1 MKFTS
6 ILILFLSISFISLSQ
21 ESVFYGYFQ
30 PHEAELV
37 PYIEDEILDK
47 NDRIVPNFKGRE
59 LVQLDYIPQHYPD
72 RKWQQHGSYNKST
85 STSVIWQTQ
94 GIGSSISPPDPSGD
108 VDSLYFI
115 QGTNSN
121 GGGAIKIFDKS
132 TGASVTGT
140 LSMQT
145 LSNTNINGLGDPI
158 ILYHQTAKRWFIT
171 QFASSGN
178 KLLVYVSQTSDPQGD
193 YYLYDFSCPGF
204 PDYPKWSISESS
216 DALLVSTNEGGA
228 PTVYAMRLSEMLIGS
243 PSPFIGVDIGYPLNG
258 FGFQSITPVD
268 LEGSIAAPE
277 GMKPLFVRH
286 RDDEVHSQGSPD
298 SNNND
303 WIELWEMNINWSNNS
318 ASVSK
323 IQDVPIEEI
332 DSDLCGLSSFSCFGQ
347 PNTDVKLDPLR
358 ETVMYKAPMRVF
370 EDHQAMVLCLTTD
383 VNGANRGGVRWIELR
398 RPKESLQ
405 DWNVYQEGTYAPG
418 TTLNR
423 WMPAINIDKHGNIM
437 MAYSTSSTQSGNYPS
452 LKMTGRRACD
462 PLGIMTSPEIT
473 IKSGQ
478 SSRTSNTRW
487 GDYHHMSIDE
497 FDGETFYYTGVYME
511 ANNAIR
517 TNVSALKFDPLNLDL
532 SILDVFQTTE
542 GTLCGSSAQFGI
554 VLENRGLTEITE
566 GEISWSIDNG
576 ISSSSSFNSGTLADF
591 QEIDTIYIVVNALS
605 NGNNNIEFT
614 LVDVNSNGQDENI
627 CNDIKGISSESIG
640 TSDIITSSN
649 IDVSPTCQPNSAT
662 ISLNASN
669 GVIPYTYILNNN
681 SQSSPVFDN
690 LSAGTYNY
698 TIMDSLGCAGFG
710 SFNLNP
716 PYEITLQTNLD
727 SVISCYGQTT
737 SFEIISSGG
746 QGVLTY
752 SSNALNNQNAPS
764 YDDVPAGDYTIMVTD
779 QNGCHNEIEVLIS
792 QPEGIAINAIPSMIS
807 CFGNTDGSIEIIAS
821 GGNEPL
827 TYSIDATNFQS
838 NSVFSNLPE
847 GTYTAI
853 VRDLEGCESLFET
866 TIIEPSEL
874 NGTASA
880 SPSTTNNGSITVSAN
895 GGTSPYSYS
904 IDGENY
910 YSGSLFTG
918 LNGGLYSIYIQDNNG
933 CIQEISVEVED
944 FSGVMENNLN
954 QMTFSLFPNPSN
966 GVFKLSIYGC
976 SESKLNAKI
985 FNEFGQ
991 FISEFDVICNGGKF
1005 EKEYFM
1011 STKFA
1016 NGNYFIGIYNSS
1028 SHYLIPFVKL

>member
-1 MKFTS
+1 MKFVS
-6 ILILFLSISFISLSQ
+6 IITLFLCISFLSYSQ
-21 ESVFYGYFQ
+21 ESVFLGFF
-30 PHEAELV
+30 EAREAKLV
-37 PYIEDEILDK
+37 PYSENGMPNKSDK
-47 NDRIVPNFKGRE
+47 IIPNFKGRE
-59 LVQLDYIPQHYPD
+59 LVQLNHIPQHYPD
-72 RKWQQHGSYNKST
+72 QRWQQHDSYNKST
-85 STSVIWQTQ
+85 STSVVWQTQ
-94 GIGSSISPPDPSGD
+94 GIGASVSPPDPSGD
-108 VDSLYFI
+108 VDSLYYI

-132 TGASVTGT
+132 TGASLTGT

-145 LSNTNINGLGDPI
+145 LSSPNINGLGDPI
-158 ILYHQTAKRWFIT
+158 ILFHHTANRWFIT

-178 KLLVYVSQTSDPQGD
+178 RLLVYVSQTSDPQGD

-228 PTVYAMRLSEMLIGS
+228 PSIYAMRLSEMLNGS

-268 LEGSIAAPE
+268 LEGSTAAPQ

-303 WIELWEMNINWSNNS
+303 WIELWEMTINWNNNS
-318 ASVSK
+318 AGVSK
-323 IQDVPIEEI
+323 IQDLPIEEI

-370 EDHQAMVLCLTTD
+370 EDHQSMVLCLTTD

-405 DWNVYQEGTYAPG
+405 DWSVYQEGTYAPG

-423 WMPAINIDKHGNIM
+423 WMPAINIDKYGNIM
-437 MAYSTSSTQSGNYPS
+437 LAYSTSGTQGANYPS
-452 LKMTGRRACD
+452 LRMTGRRACD
-462 PLGIMTSPEIT
+462 PLGIMTAPETT
-473 IKSGQ
+473 IISGQ

-497 FDGETFYYTGVYME
+497 FDGETFYYTGVYMQ

-532 SILDVFQTTE
+532 SIRDVFQTTE

-576 ISSSSSFNSGTLADF
+576 ISSSSSFNSNNLLDI
-591 QEIDTIYIVVNALS
+591 QEVDTIYIVVNGLS
-605 NGNNNIEFT
+605 NGLNEIEFT
-614 LVDVNSNGQDENI
+614 LIDVNTSGQDENI
-627 CNDIKGISSESIG
+627 CNDVKRTSSESTG
-640 TSDIITSSN
+640 ASDIITSSN
-649 IDVSPTCQPNSAT
+649 IDVDPTCLPNSAT
-662 ISLNASN
+662 ISLTASN
-669 GVIPYTYILNNN
+669 GIAPYTYILNNN
-681 SQSSPVFDN
+681 PQSLPVFDN

-698 TIMDSLGCAGFG
+698 TIIDSLGCAGFG
-710 SFNLNP
+710 AITLNP
-716 PYEITLQTNLD
+716 PYEITLQTELD
-727 SVISCYGQTT
+727 SIISCNGQTT
-737 SFEIISSGG
+737 SFEIITSGG
-746 QGVLTY
+746 QGGLTY
-752 SSNALNNQNAPS
+752 SSSLNNQNAPN
-764 YDDVPAGDYTIMVTD
+764 YADVPAGNYSILVTD
-779 QNGCHNEIEVLIS
+779 QNGCNNEIEIVIS
-792 QPEGIAINAIPSMIS
+792 EPEGIAINAIPTMIS
-807 CFGNTDGSIEIIAS
+807 CFGNNDGSIEVFAS

-827 TYSIDATNFQS
+827 AYSIDATNFQ
-838 NSVFSNLPE
+838 NNEVFSGLSE
-847 GTYTAI
+847 GTYTIIA
-853 VRDLEGCESLFET
+853 RDFGGCESSFET
-866 TIIEPSEL
+866 TIHEPVQL
-874 NGTASA
+874 NGTASS
-880 SPSTTNNGSITVSAN
+880 SPSNTNNGSITVSAN
-895 GGTSPYSYS
+895 GGTSPYTYS

-918 LNGGLYSIYIQDNNG
+918 LNGGLYTVYIQDNNG
-933 CIQEISVEVED
+933 CIQEISITVED
-944 FSGVMENNLN
+944 FSGLSENDLN
-954 QMTFSLFPNPSN
+954 QMTFQLYPNPSN
-966 GVFKLSIYGC
+966 GIFKLSIDGC
-976 SESKLNAKI
+976 SEDQLKARI
-985 FNEFGQ
+985 FNGMGQ
-991 FISEFDVICNGGKF
+991 YISEFDVICNGGKF

-1016 NGNYFIGIYNSS
+1016 NGNYFLGIYNTYT
-1028 SHYLIPFVKL
+1028 HYLIPFVKQ

>member
-1 MKFTS
+1 
-6 ILILFLSISFISLSQ
+6 
-21 ESVFYGYFQ
+21 
-30 PHEAELV
+30 
-37 PYIEDEILDK
+37 
-47 NDRIVPNFKGRE
+47 
-59 LVQLDYIPQHYPD
+59 
-72 RKWQQHGSYNKST
+72 
-85 STSVIWQTQ
+85 
-94 GIGSSISPPDPSGD
+94 
-108 VDSLYFI
+108 
-115 QGTNSN
+115 
-121 GGGAIKIFDKS
+121 
-132 TGASVTGT
+132 
-140 LSMQT
+140 
-145 LSNTNINGLGDPI
+145 
-158 ILYHQTAKRWFIT
+158 
-171 QFASSGN
+171 
-178 KLLVYVSQTSDPQGD
+178 
-193 YYLYDFSCPGF
+193 
-204 PDYPKWSISESS
+204 
-216 DALLVSTNEGGA
+216 
-228 PTVYAMRLSEMLIGS
+228 
-243 PSPFIGVDIGYPLNG
+243 
-258 FGFQSITPVD
+258 
-268 LEGSIAAPE
+268 
-277 GMKPLFVRH
+277 
-286 RDDEVHSQGSPD
+286 
-298 SNNND
+298 
-303 WIELWEMNINWSNNS
+303 MNINWSNNS

-649 IDVSPTCQPNSAT
+649 IDVTAAPAPKPPKKTAFSPPKPKPKPRPGVCVCVCVHVCACVCDCKYARLD
-662 ISLNASN
+662 LNEQE
-669 GVIPYTYILNNN
+669 
-681 SQSSPVFDN
+681 SQ
-690 LSAGTYNY
+690 TR
-698 TIMDSLGCAGFG
+698 
-710 SFNLNP
+710 
-716 PYEITLQTNLD
+716 
-727 SVISCYGQTT
+727 
-737 SFEIISSGG
+737 
-746 QGVLTY
+746 
-752 SSNALNNQNAPS
+752 
-764 YDDVPAGDYTIMVTD
+764 VTVKSRR
-779 QNGCHNEIEVLIS
+779 Q
-792 QPEGIAINAIPSMIS
+792 
-807 CFGNTDGSIEIIAS
+807 
-821 GGNEPL
+821 
-827 TYSIDATNFQS
+827 
-838 NSVFSNLPE
+838 
-847 GTYTAI
+847 
-853 VRDLEGCESLFET
+853 ESLTRVAAADKSRRQESRT
-866 TIIEPSEL
+866 RVT
-874 NGTASA
+874 NK
-880 SPSTTNNGSITVSAN
+880 SPR
-895 GGTSPYSYS
+895 
-904 IDGENY
+904 
-910 YSGSLFTG
+910 
-918 LNGGLYSIYIQDNNG
+918 
-933 CIQEISVEVED
+933 
-944 FSGVMENNLN
+944 
-954 QMTFSLFPNPSN
+954 
-966 GVFKLSIYGC
+966 
-976 SESKLNAKI
+976 
-985 FNEFGQ
+985 
-991 FISEFDVICNGGKF
+991 
-1005 EKEYFM
+1005 
-1011 STKFA
+1011 
-1016 NGNYFIGIYNSS
+1016 
-1028 SHYLIPFVKL
+1028 